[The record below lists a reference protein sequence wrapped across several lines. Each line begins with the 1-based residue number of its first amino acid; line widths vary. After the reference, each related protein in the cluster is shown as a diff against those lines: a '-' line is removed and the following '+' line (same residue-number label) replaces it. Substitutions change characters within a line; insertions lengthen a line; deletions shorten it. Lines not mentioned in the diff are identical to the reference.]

1 MTLATKLKISPYVA
15 ISTNN
20 NILLGFGSEQVVK
33 NLMYC
38 KKAGLNF
45 LVTGDASA
53 KVRLDFLKRLVSID
67 HGKRTLY
74 VEGANRELDKY
85 EIEEILKYKPDVVLY
100 KELYG
105 RDICSIMT
113 VPMLGHQ
120 LLTTITASNE
130 LGALYRIKAHCT
142 NKNKSFPIKVINECF
157 DLIVSINKDRFNGGY
172 KIHSISTPDIKGV
185 DDINV
190 KEIVKFDLETRKW
203 VKRENDN
210 ELKEKVLNRIGIRM
224 LDWGR

>member
-1 MTLATKLKISPYVA
+1 MTLATKLEISPYVA

-33 NLMYC
+33 NLMYW

-74 VEGANRELDKY
+74 VEGENRELDKY
-85 EIEEILKYKPDVVLY
+85 EIEEIVKYKPDVVLY

-105 RDICSIMT
+105 RDIYSIMT

-142 NKNKSFPIKVINECF
+142 NKNKGFPIKVIN
-157 DLIVSINKDRFNGGY
+157 
-172 KIHSISTPDIKGV
+172 
-185 DDINV
+185 
-190 KEIVKFDLETRKW
+190 
-203 VKRENDN
+203 
-210 ELKEKVLNRIGIRM
+210 
-224 LDWGR
+224 